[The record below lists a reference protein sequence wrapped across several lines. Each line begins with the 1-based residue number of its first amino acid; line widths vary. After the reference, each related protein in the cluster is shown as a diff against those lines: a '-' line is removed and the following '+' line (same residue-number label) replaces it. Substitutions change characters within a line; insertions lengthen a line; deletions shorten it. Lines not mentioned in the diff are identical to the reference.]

1 MILFTLLKSEQ
12 GSASQIIIM
21 MSLMIFVFYF
31 FMIRPQRKKQK
42 EEKEFQINLKKGD
55 QIVTISGIHGKILEI
70 NTDSVII
77 ETFSGK
83 IKFERT
89 AISKDLSINR
99 YSFTKENITT
109 SEI

>member
-1 MILFTLLKSEQ
+1 MILFTFLKSEQ
-12 GSASQIIIM
+12 GNGSQIIIM
-21 MSLMIFVFYF
+21 MSLMIIVFYF

-42 EEKEFQINLKKGD
+42 EEQQFQINLKKGD
-55 QIVTISGIHGKILEI
+55 KIVTISGVHGKILEI

-77 ETFSGK
+77 ETYSGK

-99 YSFTKENITT
+99 YPLSKSNITK